1 MMGESGEI
9 TCISLEG
16 LGQTVMVV
24 GQVSGAGLTVAV
36 PVGVHDLGVQ
46 WAAGD
51 VGGGDVVLL
60 LGQQILEEGGTYK
73 TVATSQKRRL
83 ERMKSLNQL
92 TSQNEGKE
100 GDGESLQRDELDDG
114 EQNLDDDR
122 LLQFQSQQQRQQ
134 HLLHAL
140 AAGFCGKRLQY

>member
-1 MMGESGEI
+1 
-9 TCISLEG
+9 
-16 LGQTVMVV
+16 MVV

-60 LGQQILEEGGTYK
+60 LGQQILEEGGTCK
-73 TVATSQKRRL
+73 TVGTSQKSRPQVFL
-83 ERMKSLNQL
+83 KSLNQL

-100 GDGESLQRDELDDG
+100 GDGEGLQRDELDDG